1 MKSFFDVAIVGAG
14 PAGIFSALELSSKK
28 NVLLI
33 DAGKNLEQ
41 KYCFIEDDQSCRF
54 CRPACSI
61 ISGFGGSQF
70 FEGTKLSRYP
80 AGTGLLNFVDSR
92 EELEKLYDEVDVIL
106 EENGKYRRYF
116 PSEEKI
122 KEIQESFKQVGI
134 DVKYYNAQK
143 VSKLTMNKIALN
155 IREKLESQGVIIRT
169 CEKVLDIVK
178 KADRYNIQTHVGEY
192 AAKDV
197 ILAVGRI
204 GSRWLAK
211 IADTI
216 GIKYHPE
223 NINSVE
229 IGVRVEMP
237 YYLFDNIN
245 NVFNDIKL
253 KKVIDD
259 QNELRSFCQDY
270 KGFITKC
277 VYNLQGDKTMSALDG
292 HIIGTDEEGGKMSD
306 VVNLAVHHRYKTILR
321 TNEIFE
327 FVSRIQRKGKPI
339 AQSMKSFMENKK
351 PDLDIDIKPSMM
363 NFEVDDINR
372 HLPEKSQFFLKDFI
386 CQIDKVIPGF
396 AADKNIVYAPSFE
409 MGWEVMDLDK
419 DFQTTATR
427 IYIVGDVT
435 GHFRGAMQAMVSGL
449 IVARNILNEQ
459 IKMKKIIFLT
469 GNQEK
474 IDIAINAVKDSG
486 IEIVSRKIECPE
498 IQDDDCSI
506 IAADSAKRAAILIN
520 EPVIKIDS
528 GLFINGLD
536 GFPGPY
542 SQYVERKVDASLI
555 VEMMIGIKDR
565 TAYYK
570 ESLAYAEPDKE
581 PIIFESFTK
590 GSIALELDGSFGW
603 NFDRIFIK
611 DGDSKTMANYPDEE
625 RITKYETSWVKF
637 VNYYSSCK

>member
-1 MKSFFDVAIVGAG
+1 MKTFFDVAIVGAG
-14 PAGIFSALELSSKK
+14 PAGIFSAFELGGKRS
-28 NVLLI
+28 VLLI

-41 KYCFIEDDQSCRF
+41 KYCFIEDKQTCRF
-54 CRPACSI
+54 CRPTCSI

-70 FEGTKLSRYP
+70 FEGTKLSCYP
-80 AGTGLLNFVDSR
+80 AGTGLLSFVDS
-92 EELEKLYDEVDVIL
+92 EEMLKKLYDEVDGIL
-106 EENGKYRRYF
+106 EEHGKSKRDF
-116 PSEEKI
+116 PPEEKI
-122 KEIQESFKQVGI
+122 KNIQASFNKVGI

-143 VSKLTMNKIALN
+143 VSKLTMNNIALN
-155 IREKLESQGVIIRT
+155 IRERLESKGVIIRT
-169 CEKVLDIVK
+169 CEKVINIAK
-178 KADRYNIQTHVGEY
+178 ETNCYKIQTHVGEY
-192 AAKDV
+192 TAKDV

-211 IADTI
+211 VADTI

-253 KKVIDD
+253 KKVVDD
-259 QNELRSFCQDY
+259 ENELRSFCQDY

-277 VYNLQGDKTMSALDG
+277 VYNLQGDKVMSALDG

-327 FVSRIQRKGKPI
+327 FVSRIQKKGKPI

-351 PDLDIDIKPSMM
+351 PDLDIDIKPSMDD
-363 NFEVDDINR
+363 FEVGDINR
-372 HLPEKSQFFLKDFI
+372 YLPEKSQILVKDFI
-386 CQIDKVIPGF
+386 RKIDKVIPGF

-409 MGWEVMDLDK
+409 MGWETMDLTK
-419 DFQTTATR
+419 DFQTTIKG
-427 IYIVGDVT
+427 IYIVGDIT

-449 IVARNILNEQ
+449 IVARNILNQQEV
-459 IKMKKIIFLT
+459 KEVIFMT

-474 IDIAINAVKDSG
+474 IKIAKNAVQDIG
-486 IEIVSRKIECPE
+486 IEIVARKIDCPE
-498 IQDDDCSI
+498 IQADDCSI
-506 IAADSAKRAAILIN
+506 IAANSAKNASILVN
-520 EPVIKIDS
+520 KPVVKIDS
-528 GLFINGLD
+528 GLFINSLG

-542 SQYVERKVDASLI
+542 SQYVERNIDASLI
-555 VEMMIGIKDR
+555 LEMMKNISDR
-565 TAYYK
+565 SAYYQ
-570 ESLAYAEPDKE
+570 ESLAYAEPCKE
-581 PIIFESFTK
+581 VIVFDSLTK
-590 GSIALELDGSFGW
+590 GSISLELHGDFGW

-625 RITKYETSWVKF
+625 RIKKYETGWKKF
-637 VNYYSSCK
+637 ADYLSKS